1 MKPPIDVKQRLPNAE
16 NSTMDDIQI
25 QLAVESDLEIVIQLT
40 LDSFVQVSFESN
52 IESEFGL
59 VSGLSWQDRKSE
71 HIRDDFRDPDGRV
84 LLATIAD
91 RTIGFVSIRLNR
103 KSNIGVIA
111 NLAVAADQRNGGV
124 GRVLIQSAIDLM
136 KRESMEL
143 ARIETLEQNDVG
155 QSLYPKLGF
164 RELARQIY
172 YCQDLRD
179 EKMV

>member
-1 MKPPIDVKQRLPNAE
+1 MN
-16 NSTMDDIQI
+16 DIQI

-40 LDSFVQVSFESN
+40 LDAFAQVSFESN

-59 VSGLSWQDRKSE
+59 VSGLSWKDRKSE
-71 HIRDDFRDPDGRV
+71 HIRDDFKDPDGRV

-103 KSNIGVIA
+103 KSKIGVIA
-111 NLAVAADQRNGGV
+111 NLAVAADERNGGV

-155 QSLYPKLGF
+155 QSMYPKLGF

-179 EKMV
+179 ENMV